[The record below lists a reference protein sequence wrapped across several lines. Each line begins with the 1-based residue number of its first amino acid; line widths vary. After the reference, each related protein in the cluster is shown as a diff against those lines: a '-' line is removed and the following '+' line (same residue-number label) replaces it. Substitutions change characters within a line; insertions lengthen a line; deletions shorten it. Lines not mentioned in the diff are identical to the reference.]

1 MSKTIAA
8 ELLKVGCAHM
18 LSLRAR
24 DQGLTLIEFVVVI
37 VILGILAAIAM
48 VKYQN
53 YSIQAHQSAVNEVA
67 GALAAGAAINYS
79 ARQVGAA
86 FVTVT
91 KCSDLA
97 GTLQGGA
104 LPSGFTWVSGDTA
117 LAASGATVTCTI
129 QGPVPATTRASFTGI
144 GAQ

>member
-1 MSKTIAA
+1 
-8 ELLKVGCAHM
+8 M

-24 DQGLTLIEFVVVI
+24 DQGLTLVEFVVVI
-37 VILGILAAIAM
+37 IILGILAAIAM
-48 VKYQN
+48 VKYQD
-53 YSIQAHQSAVNEVA
+53 YSLQANQAAVNEVA

-79 ARQVGAA
+79 AHQVGAT
-86 FVTVT
+86 FVTVK

-104 LPSGFTWVSGDTA
+104 LPNGFSWVSGDTA
-117 LAASGATVTCTI
+117 LVPNGATVTCTI
-129 QGPVPATTRASFTGI
+129 QGPVPATTKASFTGI